1 MNLPNKITLGRI
13 FLSILI
19 IIILLF
25 PFYDLGIDEIS
36 YLVSGKVIVSL
47 KYIVCGILFVVA
59 SLTDYLDGNLARK
72 NNMVTDFGKVMD
84 AIADKILVNGVLIIM
99 ACNGMLPVIVPI
111 IIILRD
117 TFVDSIKMV
126 VGSKSGKAVGASIFG
141 KLKTAFMMIGLT
153 FMFFS
158 NLPFELLGFS
168 LGYYLVLIACVL
180 SIYSGF
186 QYFISN
192 KKILMKEI

>member
-1 MNLPNKITLGRI
+1 
-13 FLSILI
+13 
-19 IIILLF
+19 
-25 PFYDLGIDEIS
+25 
-36 YLVSGKVIVSL
+36 
-47 KYIVCGILFVVA
+47 
-59 SLTDYLDGNLARK
+59 
-72 NNMVTDFGKVMD
+72 
-84 AIADKILVNGVLIIM
+84 
-99 ACNGMLPVIVPI
+99 
-111 IIILRD
+111 
-117 TFVDSIKMV
+117 MV

-158 NLPFELLGFS
+158 NLPFELFGFS